1 MNKPTKTTQ
10 LPTFDTVEQLMAD
23 TFLLNLIAEYIADF
37 TEKRNEVSEGGK
49 KKLKRNPI
57 DFLIEMN
64 KFNEK
69 SITAEYI
76 EIHYKRS
83 ALSGSVREF
92 ISYLVIECIGKTF
105 QHYEVLFQKQN
116 KNTSKSKKNGKE

>member
-10 LPTFDTVEQLMAD
+10 LPTFDTVEQLMSD
-23 TFLLNLIAEYIADF
+23 TFLLNLIAEHI
-37 TEKRNEVSEGGK
+37 TEFVSKRNEISEGGK
-49 KKLKRNPI
+49 IKLKRNPI

-64 KFNEK
+64 KLNEN
-69 SITAEYI
+69 SIATEYI

-83 ALSGSVREF
+83 VLSGSVREF

-105 QHYEVLFQKQN
+105 QHYDVLYKKQN
-116 KNTSKSKKNGKE
+116 KKQSKIKKS